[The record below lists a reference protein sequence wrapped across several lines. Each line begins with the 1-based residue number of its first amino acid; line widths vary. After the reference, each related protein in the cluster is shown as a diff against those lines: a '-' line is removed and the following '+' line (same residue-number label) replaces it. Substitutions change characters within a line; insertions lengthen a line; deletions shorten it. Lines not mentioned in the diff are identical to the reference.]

1 MLWKCGGNMPKCCG
15 NKRNMLRK
23 YDPYINWKMPWK
35 WLGPFGACQVC
46 QVSEAGNTA
55 GALLH
60 GMVLLAFLK
69 HHLGLMFWMELAQA

>member
-1 MLWKCGGNMPKCCG
+1 
-15 NKRNMLRK
+15 
-23 YDPYINWKMPWK
+23 MPWK
-35 WLGPFGACQVC
+35 WLGPVGACQVC